1 MSLKKGIYILVLLS
15 ISSISWGAITHLC
28 NLTFSERDL
37 IKAGIIQDI
46 GGPNVSSKKHPK
58 DIKIRHVISTGQNRA
73 NNQEY
78 LFVDIKTL
86 EQIKPKFKAFN
97 ILRTA
102 RQTPLTDEQVY
113 SLAQQ
118 LRLQRLPQW
127 LLDKQQKKYIH
138 AVLQEK
144 DCPQCPIRTISTES
158 SRRLVNWA
166 IKNKLLLIED
176 HPQ

>member
-1 MSLKKGIYILVLLS
+1 MSLKKGIYIIILLS
-15 ISSISWGAITHLC
+15 ISSMSWGGITPLC

-37 IKAGIIQDI
+37 VKAGIIQDI
-46 GGPNVSSKKHPK
+46 GGPNVSLIKPK
-58 DIKIRHVISTGQNRA
+58 EKKIRHVISTGQNRA

-127 LLDKQQKKYIH
+127 LLDKHQKKYIH